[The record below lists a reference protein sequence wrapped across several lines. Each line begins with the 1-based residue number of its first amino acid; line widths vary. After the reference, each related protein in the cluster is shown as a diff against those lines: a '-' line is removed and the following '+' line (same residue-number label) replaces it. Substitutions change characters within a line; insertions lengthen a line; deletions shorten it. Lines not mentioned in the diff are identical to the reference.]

1 MLRRI
6 NINQLRE
13 WRAFAALEPFGPR
26 RDDARA
32 AQTSWML
39 AELHRD
45 KKKRRRPFELDDFVL
60 DHGDDK
66 PKKKR
71 ERKTWQQMRAI
82 GAMLAA
88 ASGAK
93 VPALMPKAKDD
104 KAAGIERAR
113 AYEDDDE

>member
-6 NINQLRE
+6 DIEELRE
-13 WRAFAALEPFGPR
+13 WRAFAELEPFGPR

-45 KKKRRRPFELDDFVL
+45 KKKRRRPFDLDDFVL

-66 PKKKR
+66 PKKRRK
-71 ERKTWQQMRAI
+71 RKTWKQMRAI
-82 GAMLAA
+82 GAMLARA
-88 ASGAK
+88 AGAK
-93 VPALMPKAKDD
+93 VPAKVPESKDD
-104 KAAGIERAR
+104 KAASIERASG
-113 AYEDDDE
+113 YDDDDE

>member
-13 WRAFAALEPFGPR
+13 WRAFAELEPFGPR

-45 KKKRRRPFELDDFVL
+45 KKKRRRPFELA
-60 DHGDDK
+60 
-66 PKKKR
+66 R
-71 ERKTWQQMRAI
+71 
-82 GAMLAA
+82 

-93 VPALMPKAKDD
+93 VPAVMPEAKDD
-104 KAAGIERAR
+104 
-113 AYEDDDE
+113 DDE

>member
-13 WRAFAALEPFGPR
+13 WRAYAALEPFGPR

-66 PKKKR
+66 PKRQRK
-71 ERKTWQQMRAI
+71 RKTWQQMRAI
-82 GAMLAA
+82 GAMLAR

-93 VPALMPKAKDD
+93 VPAVMPEAPEAED
-104 KAAGIERAR
+104 KAAPIERA
-113 AYEDDDE
+113 AYDDDE